1 MVKNNSLIKMYKHNF
16 HPSIL
21 REYDI
26 RGIINETLFEKDA
39 FMIGYFFG
47 LICKEKN
54 LNDET
59 NIVISMD
66 GRLSSPDLKKQIIF
80 GLSKSGCNII
90 DIGLNPTPILYFG
103 SHNLNADGAIQITGS
118 HNPKNYN
125 GFKMMIKN
133 EPFFGKDI
141 QKLGIKAKSGSNIN
155 MNGSIESLDLD
166 EKYLEKIL
174 IPLANAKNL
183 KDKKIIWDCGNG
195 ATGDIINKLVKL
207 IPCENTVLYSE
218 IDGNFPN
225 HHPDPSNESNLI
237 KLKQEVKRQN
247 ADFGFAFDGDG
258 DRVGVVNNKLELIAG
273 DILTTFL
280 AQSISEKKY
289 PIILDVKSSQ
299 KCKQFLENLDYEVLI
314 WKTGHSH
321 IKTKM
326 KKIKSQ
332 FAGEMS
338 GHIFFGDTYY
348 GYDDAI
354 YSSMRFLA
362 IIDQNYKL
370 DEFLNY
376 FTNNFCTPEIKIK
389 CSDDKKFDIIE
400 NIKFKIQDKYSTKNC
415 NFIDGIRV
423 DLDIGWYLIRAS
435 NTENS
440 LIVRIDGNTK
450 ESFVNLSKEV
460 KAFLKS
466 EQLSLNYNP

>member
-1 MVKNNSLIKMYKHNF
+1 MTIYKHNF

-59 NIVISMD
+59 KIVISMD
-66 GRLSSPDLKKQIIF
+66 GRLSSPDLKRQTKL

-90 DIGLNPTPILYFG
+90 DLGLNPTPVLYFG
-103 SHNLNADGAIQITGS
+103 SHNLYADGAIQITGS

-125 GFKMMIKN
+125 GFKMMIRN
-133 EPFFGKDI
+133 APFFGKDI
-141 QKLGIKAKSGSNIN
+141 ISLGSKAKSGSSIN
-155 MNGSIESLDLD
+155 MNGSFENLDLN
-166 EKYLEKIL
+166 EKYLEQIL
-174 IPLANAKNL
+174 MPLSNSKNL
-183 KDKKIIWDCGNG
+183 KNKKIIWDCGNG
-195 ATGDIINKLVKL
+195 ATGDIINKIVKL
-207 IPCENTVLYSE
+207 IPCKNTVLYSD

-225 HHPDPSNESNLI
+225 HHPDPSNENNLVS
-237 KLKQEVKRQN
+237 LKQEVKRQN

-258 DRVGVVNNKLELIAG
+258 DRVGVVNNQLELIAG

-280 AQSISEKKY
+280 AQSISDKKC

-299 KCKQFLENLDYEVLI
+299 KCKEFLEKLDYEVLI

-321 IKTKM
+321 IKNKM
-326 KKIKSQ
+326 KKINSK

-362 IIDQNYKL
+362 LIEKNFNL

-376 FTNNFCTPEIKIK
+376 FKNNFSTPEIKIK
-389 CSDDKKFDIIE
+389 CSDDKKFSIIE
-400 NIKFKIQDKYSTKNC
+400 RLKLKIKNKYSTKYC

-440 LIVRIDGNTK
+440 IIVRIDGNTK
-450 ESFVNLSKEV
+450 ENFVNLSEEV
-460 KAFLKS
+460 KALMKS
-466 EQLSLNYNP
+466 EQLSMNYNL

>member
-1 MVKNNSLIKMYKHNF
+1 MKTYKHNF

-47 LICKEKN
+47 LICKEN
-54 LNDET
+54 NFNDET

-66 GRLSSPDLKKQIIF
+66 GRLSSPDLKKQTKL
-80 GLSKSGCNII
+80 GLSRSGCNII
-90 DIGLNPTPILYFG
+90 DLGLNPTPILYFG
-103 SHNLNADGAIQITGS
+103 SYNLNADGAIQITGS

-141 QKLGIKAKSGSNIN
+141 QNLGIKAKSGSNIN
-155 MNGSIESLDLD
+155 MNSTIESLDLD
-166 EKYLEKIL
+166 EKYIEQIL
-174 IPLANAKNL
+174 MPLSSSKNL

-195 ATGDIINKLVKL
+195 ATGDIINKIVKL
-207 IPCENTVLYSE
+207 LPCKNTVLYSE

-225 HHPDPSNESNLI
+225 HHPDPSNENNLV

-258 DRVGVVNNKLELIAG
+258 DRVGIVNNQLELIAG

-280 AQSISEKKY
+280 AQSISNKKY

-299 KCKQFLENLDYEVLI
+299 KCKQFLEKLDYEVLI

-321 IKTKM
+321 IKNKM

-354 YSSMRFLA
+354 YSSIRFLA
-362 IIDQNYKL
+362 LIEQNYKL
-370 DEFLNY
+370 DKFLNY
-376 FTNNFCTPEIKIK
+376 FKNNFSTPEIKIK
-389 CSDDKKFDIIE
+389 CSDDKKFSVIE
-400 NIKFKIQDKYSTKNC
+400 NLKLKIEDKYEAKYC

-440 LIVRIDGNTK
+440 LIIRIDGNTK
-450 ESFVNLSKEV
+450 ENFVNLSKEV
-460 KAFLKS
+460 NALLKS
-466 EQLSLNYNP
+466 EQLSINCNLQV

>member
-1 MVKNNSLIKMYKHNF
+1 MKMYKHNF
-16 HPSIL
+16 DPTIL

-26 RGIINETLFEKDA
+26 RGIINETLFDKDA

-54 LNDET
+54 FNNVT

-66 GRLSSPDLKKQIIF
+66 GRLSSPDLKKQIKL
-80 GLSKSGCNII
+80 GLSKSGCNVI
-90 DIGLNPTPILYFG
+90 DLGLNPTPILYFG

-141 QKLGIKAKSGSNIN
+141 QNLGSKAKSGSAIN
-155 MNGSIESLDLD
+155 MSGIIESLDLN
-166 EKYLEKIL
+166 EKYIQQIL
-174 IPLANAKNL
+174 MPLSNSKNL

-195 ATGDIINKLVKL
+195 ATGDIINKIVKL
-207 IPCENTVLYSE
+207 MPCKNTVLYSE
-218 IDGNFPN
+218 INGHFPN
-225 HHPDPSNESNLI
+225 HHPDPSDEDNLV
-237 KLKQEVKRQN
+237 KLKQEIKKQN

-258 DRVGVVNNKLELIAG
+258 DRVGVVNNQLELIAG

-280 AQSISEKKY
+280 AQSIYDKKY

-299 KCKQFLENLDYEVLI
+299 KCKEFLENLDYEVLI

-321 IKTKM
+321 IKNKM
-326 KKIKSQ
+326 KKINSK

-354 YSSMRFLA
+354 YSTMRFLA
-362 IIDQNYKL
+362 LIENDFNLDQ
-370 DEFLNY
+370 FLNY
-376 FTNNFCTPEIKIK
+376 FKNNFSTPEIKIK
-389 CSDDKKFDIIE
+389 CSDDKKFDVIE
-400 NIKFKIQDKYSTKNC
+400 NLKLKIQNKYSSKYC

-440 LIVRIDGNTK
+440 IIVRIDGNT
-450 ESFVNLSKEV
+450 EENFVNLSQEV
-460 KAFLKS
+460 KALIKT
-466 EQLSLNYNP
+466 EKLSINYNL

>member
-1 MVKNNSLIKMYKHNF
+1 MKICKHIF

-26 RGIINETLFEKDA
+26 RGIINETLFETDA

-54 LNDET
+54 LNKKT
-59 NIVISMD
+59 TIALSMD
-66 GRLSSPDLKKQIIF
+66 GRLSSPKLKKQTKLGIC
-80 GLSKSGCNII
+80 KSGCDVI
-90 DIGLNPTPILYFG
+90 DLGLNPTPVLYFG

-133 EPFFGKDI
+133 EPFFGQDI
-141 QKLGIKAKSGSNIN
+141 QNLGIRAKSGSKISRD
-155 MNGSIESLDLD
+155 GSIENLDLD
-166 EKYLEKIL
+166 EKYIEQIL
-174 IPLANAKNL
+174 MPLSDSKNL
-183 KDKKIIWDCGNG
+183 KNKKIIWDCGNG
-195 ATGDIINKLVKL
+195 ATGDIVNKIVKL
-207 IPCENTVLYSE
+207 IPCENTVLYSD

-225 HHPDPSNESNLI
+225 HHPDPSNENNLV

-258 DRVGVVNNKLELIAG
+258 DRVGVINNQLELISG

-280 AQSISEKKY
+280 AQSISDKKY

-299 KCKQFLENLDYEVLI
+299 KCKQFLEHLGYEVII

-321 IKTKM
+321 IKNKM

-354 YSSMRFLA
+354 YSSIRFLA
-362 IIDQNYKL
+362 LIEQNYKL
-370 DEFLNY
+370 GEFLNY
-376 FTNNFCTPEIKIK
+376 FKNNFSTPEIKIK
-389 CSDDKKFDIIE
+389 CSDDKKFSVIE
-400 NIKFKIQDKYSTKNC
+400 NLKLKIQDKYKTKYC

-440 LIVRIDGNTK
+440 LIIRIDGNTK
-450 ESFVNLSKEV
+450 ENFVNLSKEV
-460 KAFLKS
+460 NALLKS
-466 EQLSLNYNP
+466 EQLSINYNL

>member
-1 MVKNNSLIKMYKHNF
+1 MKKYKHTF

-26 RGIINETLFEKDA
+26 RGIIDKTLFKKDA

-54 LNDET
+54 LNKT
-59 NIVISMD
+59 TTVTLSMD
-66 GRLSSPDLKKQIIF
+66 GRLSSPNLKKQTKL
-80 GLSKSGCNII
+80 GLCKSGCNVI
-90 DIGLNPTPILYFG
+90 DLGLNPTPVLYFG
-103 SHNLNADGAIQITGS
+103 NHNLKTNGAIQITGS
-118 HNPKNYN
+118 HNPKDYN
-125 GFKMMIKN
+125 GFKMVLKN
-133 EPFFGKDI
+133 KPFFGKDI
-141 QKLGIKAKSGSNIN
+141 QNLGKKAQFGFDIG
-155 MNGSIESLDLD
+155 MNGNMKCMSLD
-166 EKYLEKIL
+166 EKYIKKIL
-174 IPLANAKNL
+174 TPLSKSVNL

-195 ATGDIINKLVKL
+195 ATGDIIKKIVKL
-207 IPCENTVLYSE
+207 IPCQSTVLYSE

-225 HHPDPSNESNLI
+225 HHPDPSNENNLI
-237 KLKQEVKRQN
+237 KLKQEMKNQN

-258 DRVGVVNNKLELIAG
+258 DRLAVINNKLQLIAG

-280 AQSISEKKY
+280 AQSISDKKN

-299 KCKQFLENLDYEVLI
+299 KCKQFLEDLGYKVII

-321 IKTKM
+321 IKNKM
-326 KKIKSQ
+326 KKINSK

-338 GHIFFGDTYY
+338 GHIFFGDKYY

-362 IIDQNYKL
+362 LIEEDYKL
-370 DEFLNY
+370 DKFLNY
-376 FTNNFCTPEIKIK
+376 FANNFSTPEIKIQ
-389 CSDDKKFDIIE
+389 CSDDKKFDLIQ
-400 NIKFKIQDKYSTKNC
+400 NLKLKIQNKYSTKNC

-435 NTENS
+435 NTENC
-440 LIVRIDGNTK
+440 IVVRIDGNTK
-450 ESFVNLSKEV
+450 KNFVSLFKEV
-460 KAFLKS
+460 NALIKS
-466 EQLSLNYNP
+466 ERLSIGYDL

>member
-1 MVKNNSLIKMYKHNF
+1 MKNYKHIF

-26 RGIINETLFEKDA
+26 RGIINKTLFKKDA

-54 LNDET
+54 LHKT
-59 NIVISMD
+59 TTVALSMD
-66 GRLSSPDLKKQIIF
+66 GRLSSPNLKKQTKL
-80 GLSKSGCNII
+80 GLCMSGCNVI
-90 DIGLNPTPILYFG
+90 DLGLNPTPVLYFG
-103 SHNLNADGAIQITGS
+103 NHNLKTDGAIQITGS
-118 HNPKNYN
+118 HNPKDYN
-125 GFKMMIKN
+125 GFKMVLKN
-133 EPFFGKDI
+133 KPFFGKDI
-141 QKLGIKAKSGSNIN
+141 QNLGKKAQFGSDIG
-155 MNGSIESLDLD
+155 MNGNMKCISLN
-166 EKYLEKIL
+166 EKYIKKIL
-174 IPLANAKNL
+174 TPLSKSINL

-195 ATGDIINKLVKL
+195 ATGDLIKKIVKL
-207 IPCENTVLYSE
+207 IPCQSTVLYSE

-225 HHPDPSNESNLI
+225 HHPDPSNENNLI
-237 KLKQEVKRQN
+237 KLKQEMKNQS

-258 DRVGVVNNKLELIAG
+258 DRLAVINNKLQLIAG

-280 AQSISEKKY
+280 AQSISDKKN

-299 KCKQFLENLDYEVLI
+299 KCKQFLEDLGYKVII

-321 IKTKM
+321 IKNKM
-326 KKIKSQ
+326 KKINSK

-338 GHIFFGDTYY
+338 GHIFFGDRYY

-362 IIDQNYKL
+362 LIEEDYKL
-370 DEFLNY
+370 DKFLY
-376 FTNNFCTPEIKIK
+376 HFENNFSTPEIKIQ
-389 CSDDKKFDIIE
+389 CSDDKKFNIIQ
-400 NIKFKIQDKYSTKNC
+400 NLKLKIQNKYSTKNC

-435 NTENS
+435 NTENC
-440 LIVRIDGNTK
+440 IIIRIDGNTEK
-450 ESFVNLSKEV
+450 NFVNLFKEV
-460 KAFLKS
+460 NALIKS
-466 EQLSLNYNP
+466 ERLSIDYDL

>member
-1 MVKNNSLIKMYKHNF
+1 MTIYKHNF

-59 NIVISMD
+59 KIVISMD
-66 GRLSSPDLKKQIIF
+66 GRLSSPDLKRQTKL
-80 GLSKSGCNII
+80 GLSKSGCNVI
-90 DIGLNPTPILYFG
+90 DLGLNPTPVLYFG
-103 SHNLNADGAIQITGS
+103 SHDLKADGAIQITGS

-125 GFKMMIKN
+125 GFKMMIRN
-133 EPFFGKDI
+133 APFFGKDI
-141 QKLGIKAKSGSNIN
+141 ISLGSKAKSGSSIN
-155 MNGSIESLDLD
+155 MNGSFENLDLN
-166 EKYLEKIL
+166 EKYLEQIL
-174 IPLANAKNL
+174 MPLSNSKNL
-183 KDKKIIWDCGNG
+183 KNKKIIWDCGNG
-195 ATGDIINKLVKL
+195 ATGDIINKIVKL
-207 IPCENTVLYSE
+207 IPCKNTVLYSD

-225 HHPDPSNESNLI
+225 HHPDPSNENNLVS
-237 KLKQEVKRQN
+237 LKQEVKRQN

-258 DRVGVVNNKLELIAG
+258 DRVGVVNNQLELIAG

-280 AQSISEKKY
+280 AQSISDKKC

-299 KCKQFLENLDYEVLI
+299 KCKEFLEKLDYEVLI

-321 IKTKM
+321 IKNKM
-326 KKIKSQ
+326 KKINSK

-362 IIDQNYKL
+362 LIEKNFNL

-376 FTNNFCTPEIKIK
+376 FKNNFSTPEIKIK
-389 CSDDKKFDIIE
+389 CSDDKKFSIIE
-400 NIKFKIQDKYSTKNC
+400 KLKLKIKNKYSTKYC

-440 LIVRIDGNTK
+440 IIVRIDGNTK
-450 ESFVNLSKEV
+450 ENFVNLSEEV
-460 KAFLKS
+460 KALMKS
-466 EQLSLNYNP
+466 EQLSMNYNL

>member
-1 MVKNNSLIKMYKHNF
+1 MKMYKHNF
-16 HPSIL
+16 DPTIL

-26 RGIINETLFEKDA
+26 RGIINETLFDKDA

-54 LNDET
+54 FNNVT

-66 GRLSSPDLKKQIIF
+66 GRLSSPDLKKQIKL
-80 GLSKSGCNII
+80 GLSKSGCNVI
-90 DIGLNPTPILYFG
+90 DLGLNPTPILYFG
-103 SHNLNADGAIQITGS
+103 SHNLNADGAVQITGS

-141 QKLGIKAKSGSNIN
+141 QNLGSKAKLGSTINMSGSVK
-155 MNGSIESLDLD
+155 SLDLD
-166 EKYLEKIL
+166 EKYIQEIL
-174 IPLANAKNL
+174 MPLSNSKNL

-195 ATGDIINKLVKL
+195 ATGDIINKIVKL
-207 IPCENTVLYSE
+207 IPCKNTVLYSE
-218 IDGNFPN
+218 IDGHFPN
-225 HHPDPSNESNLI
+225 HHPDPSDENNLV
-237 KLKQEVKRQN
+237 KLKQEIKRQN

-258 DRVGVVNNKLELIAG
+258 DRVGVVNNQLELVAG

-280 AQSISEKKY
+280 AQSISDKKY

-299 KCKQFLENLDYEVLI
+299 KCKEFLENLNYEVLI

-321 IKTKM
+321 IKNKM
-326 KKIKSQ
+326 KKINSK

-362 IIDQNYKL
+362 LIENNFNL

-376 FTNNFCTPEIKIK
+376 FKNNFSTPEVKIK

-400 NIKFKIQDKYSTKNC
+400 NLKLKVQNKYSTKYC

-440 LIVRIDGNTK
+440 IIIRIDGNT
-450 ESFVNLSKEV
+450 EENFVNLSQEV
-460 KAFLKS
+460 KALMKS
-466 EQLSLNYNP
+466 EKLNIDHNL

>member
-1 MVKNNSLIKMYKHNF
+1 MKKYNHVF

-26 RGIINETLFEKDA
+26 RGIINQTLFEKDA

-54 LNDET
+54 RNKT
-59 NIVISMD
+59 TTIVLSMD
-66 GRLSSPDLKKQIIF
+66 GRLSSQILKKQTKL
-80 GLSKSGCNII
+80 GLCKSGCNVI
-90 DIGLNPTPILYFG
+90 DLGLNPTPVLYFG
-103 SHNLNADGAIQITGS
+103 NHDLKTDGAIQITGS
-118 HNPKNYN
+118 HNPKDYN
-125 GFKMMIKN
+125 GFKMVLKN
-133 EPFFGKDI
+133 KPFFGKDI
-141 QKLGIKAKSGSNIN
+141 QNLGKKAEFGSEISMSGSMKSIN
-155 MNGSIESLDLD
+155 LDK
-166 EKYLEKIL
+166 KYIKKIL
-174 IPLANAKNL
+174 KPLSKSINL

-195 ATGDIINKLVKL
+195 ATGDIIKKIVKL
-207 IPCENTVLYSE
+207 IPCKSTLLYSE

-225 HHPDPSNESNLI
+225 HHPDPSNEKNLI
-237 KLKQEVKRQN
+237 KLKQEMKNQN

-258 DRVGVVNNKLELIAG
+258 DRLGVVNDKLQLIAG

-280 AQSISEKKY
+280 AQSISDKRN
-289 PIILDVKSSQ
+289 PIILDIKSSQ
-299 KCKQFLENLDYEVLI
+299 KCKHFLEDLGYNVTI

-321 IKTKM
+321 IKNKM
-326 KKIKSQ
+326 KKINSK

-354 YSSMRFLA
+354 YSSIRFLEL
-362 IIDQNYKL
+362 IEKNFKL

-376 FTNNFCTPEIKIK
+376 FKNNFSTPEIKIK
-389 CSDDKKFDIIE
+389 CSDDKKFSIIE
-400 NIKFKIQDKYSTKNC
+400 NLKLKIQDKYSTKYC

-423 DLDIGWYLIRAS
+423 DLDVGWYLIRAS

-440 LIVRIDGNTK
+440 IIIRIDGNT
-450 ESFVNLSKEV
+450 EENFVSLFKEV
-460 KAFLKS
+460 KALIKS
-466 EQLSLNYNP
+466 EQLSID

>member
-1 MVKNNSLIKMYKHNF
+1 MKKYNHRF

-26 RGIINETLFEKDA
+26 RGIINQTLFEKDA

-54 LNDET
+54 PNKMPKIL
-59 NIVISMD
+59 ISMD
-66 GRLSSPDLKKQIIF
+66 GRLSGPNLKKQTKL
-80 GLSKSGCNII
+80 GLCKSGCNVI
-90 DIGLNPTPILYFG
+90 DLGLNPTPILYFG
-103 SHNLNADGAIQITGS
+103 NQNLKTDGAIQITGS
-118 HNPKNYN
+118 HNPKDYN
-125 GFKMMIKN
+125 GFKMILNN
-133 EPFFGKDI
+133 EPFFGRNI
-141 QKLGIKAKSGSNIN
+141 QTLAKKAEFGSDTDMNGNIENIN
-155 MNGSIESLDLD
+155 LD
-166 EKYLEKIL
+166 EKYIKKIL
-174 IPLANAKNL
+174 MPLCETKNL

-195 ATGDIINKLVKL
+195 ATGDIIKKIVEL
-207 IPCENTVLYSE
+207 IPCQNVVLYSE

-225 HHPDPSNESNLI
+225 HHPDPSNENNLI
-237 KLKQEVKRQN
+237 KLKQEMKKQN

-258 DRVGVVNNKLELIAG
+258 DRLGVVNKQLELIAG

-280 AQSISEKKY
+280 AQSVFDKKC

-299 KCKQFLENLDYEVLI
+299 KCRKFLEDLGYKVII

-321 IKTKM
+321 IKNKM
-326 KKIKSQ
+326 KEINSK

-354 YSSMRFLA
+354 YSSMRFLEL
-362 IIDQNYKL
+362 IEENFKL
-370 DEFLNY
+370 EEFLN
-376 FTNNFCTPEIKIK
+376 NFKDNFSTPQIKIK
-389 CSDDKKFDIIE
+389 CSDEKKFNVIE
-400 NIKFKIQDKYSTKNC
+400 NLKLKIQNKYSTKNC

-450 ESFVNLSKEV
+450 ENFVNLSNEV
-460 KAFLKS
+460 KALLKI
-466 EQLSLNYNP
+466 EKLSLNCNT